1 MSFNQVGMNFVREW
15 SEIGKY
21 LSYKF
26 GDNLSS
32 YSKLVNLFSKIIKT
46 TDISTE
52 HNGSA
57 YVVGLEFN
65 LMNST
70 SIL

>member
-1 MSFNQVGMNFVREW
+1 MVREW
-15 SEIGKY
+15 SEIEKY

-26 GDNLSS
+26 VDNYLSS

-52 HNGSA
+52 HNGIA